1 MKHPNRKALTR
12 QFYRGNQGA
21 LALAVAS
28 TLLLAGCNLAVSW
41 LMQQLIDVSTGA
53 GGTFD
58 LPQLALIG
66 LACVLG
72 VAAAGGLA
80 YLSRPRFLS
89 RAMEQYKTYIFGE
102 ISKKSIAAFSGEN
115 TSLYVSA
122 LSNDANTIETDYL
135 TKLFTLIS
143 YLLLFSGALA
153 LMFWYSPMLTLISIA
168 LALLPVLASLLTGN
182 RAARVEAVVSQ
193 KNASFMST
201 LKDSLAGFSVVK
213 SFQAEAEMCRLFAGS
228 VKSVQEAKCRKYKL
242 SVVLQL
248 LGAVAGIIAQMG
260 VFLVGAWMALS
271 GKGISAGVVIVFVQ
285 LMNFV
290 ITPIGEV
297 PQILA
302 GRKATGTLMDKL
314 AQALAQNVRDEGQ
327 DIPCR
332 LESGI
337 ELKNL
342 SFSYDGEKE
351 VLHGV
356 SAQFEAGKSYA
367 LVGASGSGKSTI
379 LNLLMASHGSYTGE
393 ITYDGKE
400 LREISGKSLYSL
412 MSMVQQNVFVFN
424 SSIRDNITMFRDFPK
439 AQVDEAIRLAGLSRL
454 LEERGED
461 YLCGENGSGLS
472 GGERQRIS
480 IARCL
485 LRATPVLLVDEAT
498 AALDAETAYRI
509 SDSILNLRG
518 LTRIVVTHTLEESL
532 MRRYDGILALKN
544 GHLVEQGTFEALMER
559 KGYFYSLFTV
569 SQ

>member
-1 MKHPNRKALTR
+1 MNHPNRKALTR
-12 QFYRGNQGA
+12 QFYRENRGA
-21 LALAVAS
+21 LILAVAG
-28 TLLLAGCNLAVSW
+28 TLLVSGVNLVLSW
-41 LMQQLIDVSTGA
+41 LMQQLIDISTGA
-53 GGTFD
+53 EADFT
-58 LPQLALIG
+58 LPQLCLFS
-66 LACVLG
+66 LACTLG
-72 VAAAGGLA
+72 VVASGGLA

-89 RAMEQYKTYIFGE
+89 RAMEQYKTYVFE
-102 ISKKSIAAFSGEN
+102 TLSKKSIAAFSGEN
-115 TSLYVSA
+115 SSLYISA

-135 TKLFTLIS
+135 ANLFTLITH
-143 YLLLFSGALA
+143 LVLFAGALA
-153 LMFWYSPMLTLISIA
+153 LMFWYSPILTLIAIG

-182 RAARVEAVVSQ
+182 RMARVEAEVSQ
-193 KNASFMST
+193 KNASFLST
-201 LKDSLAGFSVVK
+201 LKDSLTGFSVIK
-213 SFQAEAEMCRLFAGS
+213 SFQAEAEMCKLFWGS
-228 VKSVQEAKCRKYKL
+228 VKGAEDMKCKKRRL
-242 SVVLQL
+242 SVVIQT
-248 LGAVAGIIAQMG
+248 LGSVAGVIAQMG
-260 VFLVGAWMALS
+260 VFLVGAWMALA
-271 GKGISAGVVIVFVQ
+271 GKGVTAGVVIVFVQ
-285 LMNFV
+285 LMNY
-290 ITPIGEV
+290 IISPIGEV

-302 GRKATGTLMDKL
+302 GRKAANALMDKL
-314 AQALAQNVRDEGQ
+314 AQALSQNVRDEGEE
-327 DIPCR
+327 IPCR

-337 ELKNL
+337 ALKNL

-351 VLHGV
+351 VLRGV
-356 SAQFEAGKSYA
+356 SARLEAGKSYA

-412 MSMVQQNVFVFN
+412 TSMVQQNVFIFN

-439 AQVDEAIRLAGLSRL
+439 EQVDEAIRLAGLSRL

-461 YLCGENGSGLS
+461 YLCGENGNSLS

-498 AALDAETAYRI
+498 ASLDPETAYRI

-544 GHLVEQGTFEALMER
+544 GRLVETGTFDGLMEK